1 MSIAIPLYPEFTSLD
16 AIGPYQVLQ
25 HVPGADIRFCA
36 VERGVVVDDAGHLRI
51 EVEHTLDDL
60 PSPDVVVV
68 PGGFVTRRLAREAGP
83 LVEWLRA
90 VHPSTTWTTSVCTGA
105 LLLGAAGI
113 LDGLTA
119 TTHWTAYDELARY
132 GATPTEQRVVVQGKV
147 ITGAGVSAG
156 LDMGLTLAAELT
168 GPEIAQ
174 AIQLGIE
181 YDPQPPFDAGSPSKA
196 DPAIRQGLLD
206 HVARTEAADLS

>member
-1 MSIAIPLYPEFTSLD
+1 MLIAIPLYPEFTSLD

-36 VERGVVVDDAGHLRI
+36 VERGLVTDDAGHLHV
-51 EVEHTLDDL
+51 EVHHTLDDL

-68 PGGFVTRRLAREAGP
+68 PGGFVSRRMGREGGP
-83 LVEWLRA
+83 LVDWLTA
-90 VHPSTTWTTSVCTGA
+90 VHPTTTWTTSVCTGA

-119 TTHWTAYDELARY
+119 TTHWTAYDELARH

-147 ITGAGVSAG
+147 ITAAGVSAG
-156 LDMGLTLAAELT
+156 IDMGLTLAAELT
-168 GPEIAQ
+168 GPEIAK

-181 YDPQPPFDAGSPSKA
+181 YDPQPPFDSGSPSKA

-206 HVARTEAADLS
+206 HVARTEAAGLS